1 MKIKKPANPGS
12 RLRKFARFSGLGF
25 QIGITIYL
33 GAYAGKKLDAHYQTG
48 KTFTA
53 GLIILAFIYSVW
65 SLVRELKTMNG
76 KNDGK
81 Q

>member
-1 MKIKKPANPGS
+1 MKIKKPANQGS

-33 GAYAGKKLDAHYQTG
+33 GAYFGKKLDTHFQTG

-53 GLIILAFIYSVW
+53 ILVILTFIYSIW
-65 SLVRELKTMNG
+65 SLLRELKATG
-76 KNDGK
+76 QHEKK
-81 Q
+81 QK